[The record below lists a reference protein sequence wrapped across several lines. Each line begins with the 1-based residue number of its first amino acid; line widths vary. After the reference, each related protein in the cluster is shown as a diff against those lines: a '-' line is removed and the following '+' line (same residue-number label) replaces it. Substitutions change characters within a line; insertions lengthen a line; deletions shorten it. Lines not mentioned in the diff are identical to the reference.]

1 MRLFPWPWSDP
12 DDCHRALLARAQA
25 GDRDAFRALYQDLYD
40 PVCRFVGRR
49 VRRREDV
56 EDLVGR
62 VFHKLLEHLG
72 DIDLRKGS
80 VRMYVLATARNAV
93 IDFVRARREGTPLD
107 DVAPILADDRG
118 TALDSLVQAERVR
131 ALRAAVAALPEDA
144 QEVLALRYGD
154 GLKHAE
160 IAALLGQSTDAVKQ
174 RLSRAQ
180 RSLREM
186 LLRKTRAEGEVVDVR
201 F

>member
-12 DDCHRALLARAQA
+12 DDRHRALLARAQA
-25 GDRDAFRALYQDLYD
+25 GDREAFRALYQDLYD
-40 PVCRFVGRR
+40 PVFRFVGRR

-62 VFHKLLEHLG
+62 VFHRLLERLG
-72 DIDLRKGS
+72 DIDPRRGS
-80 VRMYVLATARNAV
+80 VRMFVFAVARNAV
-93 IDFVRARREGTPLD
+93 IDHVRARREGTPLD
-107 DVAPILADDRG
+107 DVAPVLADDRG
-118 TALDSLVQAERVR
+118 TPFDSLVQKERVK
-131 ALRAAVAALPEDA
+131 ALRAAVATLPDDV

-154 GLKHAE
+154 GLEHAE
-160 IAALLGQSTDAVKQ
+160 IAALLGQTPAAVRQ

-180 RSLREM
+180 RSLREV
-186 LLRKTRAEGEVVDVR
+186 LQRAGAEGEVVDVR